1 MVFFLGINIM
11 IYIKIR
17 REAIKICIY
26 IVNIYKSESKRKI
39 RNTRATAL
47 ATLRALCIFFQIL
60 RA

>member
-1 MVFFLGINIM
+1 M

-26 IVNIYKSESKRKI
+26 IVNIYKSESNRMI

-47 ATLRALCIFFQIL
+47 ATLRALCIFFSNFTSL
-60 RA
+60 KYVLELKT